1 MDCEPK
7 LESSNLS
14 SLSSKLSRNMGGVAQ
29 WDSMSTQYLKVFSL
43 NLTDALGLALE
54 LDGSWCSAS

>member
-1 MDCEPK
+1 
-7 LESSNLS
+7 
-14 SLSSKLSRNMGGVAQ
+14 MGGVAQ